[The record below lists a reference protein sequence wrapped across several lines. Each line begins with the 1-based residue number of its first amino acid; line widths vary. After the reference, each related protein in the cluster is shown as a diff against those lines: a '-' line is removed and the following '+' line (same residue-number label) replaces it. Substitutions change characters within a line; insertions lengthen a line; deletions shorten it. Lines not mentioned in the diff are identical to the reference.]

1 MSTAS
6 VTPRGGVAAALTV
19 VYIAWGSTF
28 VAMRVAVRS
37 LPPLTMSGV
46 RFLAAGLLLNG
57 WYRWQ
62 RHRHPEA
69 GWRAPTR
76 REWRASAILGIAL
89 PGAGTGGAAW
99 VEQKIPAGTAALLL
113 ATVPVWMIITSRIVD
128 NERITFLTAG
138 GLVLG
143 LAGVAVLINPLAGA
157 APDLLA
163 SAVALGGALC
173 WGCGSVYAKPAPHP
187 GQPLLASGMEMIC
200 AGVALG
206 LIGAAGGELG
216 RVSAASL
223 ASASGLAFGY
233 LIVFGS
239 PLGYSTYEWLL
250 HHASSQL
257 ASTYAF
263 VCPLVAVIL
272 GWWLLGEQISG
283 RTLLAAAISVGV
295 ALIMLHPRKPEP
307 GRDET
312 GDQPR
317 KPPAA
322 RVPAPT
328 RHPRKRPAG
337 NAPSGSEHEPG
348 TICCCDTPPHES
360 PNARPTLVRS
370 SRETPTHDGAA
381 EVTAAP
387 GKRRDSEIPPS
398 QLALSLDCQNVPSGL
413 KQGRPSASLQPSR
426 TAAMRAAVT
435 GEPAMPCYVP

>member
-1 MSTAS
+1 VRSLPGRLSSLSMPS
-6 VTPRGGVAAALTV
+6 VTPRGGVAAALAV

-46 RFLAAGLLLNG
+46 RFLVAGLLLYG
-57 WYRWQ
+57 WCRWQ

-76 REWRASAILGIAL
+76 AEWRASAILGIAL
-89 PGAGTGGAAW
+89 PAAGTGGAAW
-99 VEQKIPAGTAALLL
+99 AEQKIPAGTAALLL

-128 NERITFLTAG
+128 NERIRILTAG

-157 APDLLA
+157 APDLFA

-173 WGCGSVYAKPAPHP
+173 WGCGSVYAKRAPHP
-187 GQPLLASGMEMIC
+187 AQPLLASGMEMIC

-216 RVSAASL
+216 RISAASL
-223 ASASGLAFGY
+223 VSASGLALGY

-239 PLGYSTYEWLL
+239 LLGYSTYEWLL

-283 RTLLAAAISVGV
+283 RTLLAAAAISVGV
-295 ALIMLHPRKPEP
+295 ALIMLHPREPEP
-307 GRDET
+307 EPDRDET

-322 RVPAPT
+322 
-328 RHPRKRPAG
+328 
-337 NAPSGSEHEPG
+337 PG
-348 TICCCDTPPHES
+348 PICCCDTP
-360 PNARPTLVRS
+360 
-370 SRETPTHDGAA
+370 
-381 EVTAAP
+381 AP
-387 GKRRDSEIPPS
+387 
-398 QLALSLDCQNVPSGL
+398 
-413 KQGRPSASLQPSR
+413 
-426 TAAMRAAVT
+426 
-435 GEPAMPCYVP
+435 

>member
-1 MSTAS
+1 MPAPS
-6 VTPRGGVAAALTV
+6 VTPRGGVAAALAV
-19 VYIAWGSTF
+19 VYITWGSTF

-46 RFLAAGLLLNG
+46 RFLVAGLLLYG
-57 WYRWQ
+57 WCRWQ

-89 PGAGTGGAAW
+89 PAAGTGGAAW
-99 VEQKIPAGTAALLL
+99 AEQKIPAGTAALLL

-128 NERITFLTAG
+128 NERIRILTAG
-138 GLVLG
+138 GQVLG

-157 APDLLA
+157 APDLFA

-173 WGCGSVYAKPAPHP
+173 WGCGSVYAKRAPHP

-216 RVSAASL
+216 RISAASL
-223 ASASGLAFGY
+223 VSASGLALGY

-239 PLGYSTYEWLL
+239 LLGYSTYEWLL

-283 RTLLAAAISVGV
+283 RTLLAAAAISVGV
-295 ALIMLHPRKPEP
+295 ALIMLHPPEPEP

-322 RVPAPT
+322 RVPAT
-328 RHPRKRPAG
+328 NRHQRKHPAG
-337 NAPSGSEHEPG
+337 DATSGSEHEPG
-348 TICCCDTPPHES
+348 PICCCDTP
-360 PNARPTLVRS
+360 
-370 SRETPTHDGAA
+370 
-381 EVTAAP
+381 AP
-387 GKRRDSEIPPS
+387 
-398 QLALSLDCQNVPSGL
+398 
-413 KQGRPSASLQPSR
+413 
-426 TAAMRAAVT
+426 
-435 GEPAMPCYVP
+435 